1 MNRCGNFSWAH
12 PGKLCRRKIFEA
24 DKYFCDNHVPIN
36 FEEVFKD
43 GCSICGKEQ
52 LKIDEL
58 KVLQCNHVW
67 HRDCINRWFINRVN
81 YSCPLC
87 RNTI

>member
-36 FEEVFKD
+36 FEEIFKD

-67 HRDCINRWFINRVN
+67 HRECINKWFINRDN